1 MAGNHAEGMTNTTT
15 AAIPSSRPVSGPVL
29 SVSPPV
35 EGTGDGTMLAI
46 LVMAQF
52 MALLDATIVNVAIPS
67 IQKNMH
73 ASGAGL
79 QFIVA
84 GYTVAYAMLLITG
97 ARLGSLV
104 GHKRLFIAG
113 LITFTTASFLCG
125 VAPTTGVLIA
135 SRVVQGIGA
144 AAMVPQTLSIIQKR
158 FTGASRTRAFSVY
171 GAAISIDDDSVA
183 CDNSDLFLSNSVNA
197 FKGLFVSSWICCFE

>member
-1 MAGNHAEGMTNTTT
+1 MLTRMTNTTT
-15 AAIPSSRPVSGPVL
+15 AAIPSSGPASGTSAGSGL
-29 SVSPPV
+29 SVSPPA
-35 EGTGDGTMLAI
+35 EGSGDGTMLAI

-104 GHKRLFIAG
+104 GHKRLFITG
-113 LITFTTASFLCG
+113 LITFTTASLLCG
-125 VAPTTGVLIA
+125 IAPTTGVLIA
-135 SRVVQGIGA
+135 ARVVQGIGA
-144 AAMVPQTLSIIQKR
+144 AAMVPQTLSIFRSASAVQAAPAPSVCMVRR
-158 FTGASRTRAFSVY
+158 FPS
-171 GAAISIDDDSVA
+171 AA
-183 CDNSDLFLSNSVNA
+183 
-197 FKGLFVSSWICCFE
+197 